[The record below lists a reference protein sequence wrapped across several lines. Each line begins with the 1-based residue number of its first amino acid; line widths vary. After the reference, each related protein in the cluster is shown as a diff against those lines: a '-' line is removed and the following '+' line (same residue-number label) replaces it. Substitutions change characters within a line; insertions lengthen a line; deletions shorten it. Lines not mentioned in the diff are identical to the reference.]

1 MRIAVNVRLMI
12 QGKLE
17 GIGNFIYETFTRI
30 VEDHPEHEF
39 IFIVDRKI
47 DERWIRFDNLRF
59 EVLNPPARHPFLFYI
74 WFHIALPRL
83 LRSLKPDLFIS
94 TDGFTPLKREY
105 PTLNVV
111 HDLNF
116 YHRPQ
121 DLPRLYSW
129 YYNRYFPFYARLA
142 SRIAT
147 VSEYSKQDIM
157 LSYGIEGEKIDV
169 VYNGVH
175 GAFLRMTEDEQQHV
189 REQYS
194 KGQRFFVYVGSMHA
208 RKNIGG
214 LLQAFELFREKSGE
228 QVKLVMVG
236 RKMFDDGKIEQQLR
250 VMRHQ
255 EDIIFTGRLDN
266 CELARVLGSAEA
278 MVFVPFFEGFGIPLI
293 EAFRSGTPVLCS
305 GVTSLPEVAG
315 GAALYVD
322 PQDVEGIAAAMERI
336 LNEEELR
343 DELIQKGQ
351 ERVQLFSWEKTA
363 AKLWQSVERTLEKRL

>member
-1 MRIAVNVRLMI
+1 MRIAVNVRLLI

-30 VEDHPEHEF
+30 VEQHPDHEF

-47 DERWIRFDNLRF
+47 DKRWICYDNLRF
-59 EVLNPPARHPFLFYI
+59 EVLYPPARHPLLFYI
-74 WFHIALPRL
+74 WFHMALPRL
-83 LRSLKPDLFIS
+83 LRRIKPDVFIS

-105 PTLNVV
+105 PTLNVI

-116 YHRPQ
+116 HHRPK
-121 DLPRLYSW
+121 DLPGIYAW
-129 YYNRYFPFYARLA
+129 YYNRYFPRYAKLA
-142 SRIAT
+142 TRIAT
-147 VSEYSKQDIM
+147 VSEYSKRDIED
-157 LSYGIEGEKIDV
+157 SYGISGDQVDV

-175 GAFLRMTEDEQQHV
+175 GAFLTMTEDERQHV

-214 LLQAFELFREKSGE
+214 LLRAFELFREKCSE
-228 QVKLVMVG
+228 QVKLVLVG
-236 RKMFDDGKIEQQLR
+236 RKMFDDGKIEHQLKEMESR
-250 VMRHQ
+250 
-255 EDIIFTGRLDN
+255 EDVIFTGRLDN

-293 EAFRSGTPVLCS
+293 EAFRSGTPVICS

-322 PQDVEGIAAAMERI
+322 PLAAGEIAAAMKRI
-336 LNEEELR
+336 LNEEHLR
-343 DELIQKGQ
+343 KDLIQKGQ
-351 ERVQLFSWEKTA
+351 ERVKLFSWDKTA
-363 AKLWQSVERTLEKRL
+363 EKLWKSVERTLGKRL